1 MGNHQVHGQPERDPH
16 ASTGPVGNRPANNAR
31 LATPGSVVDHLP
43 QGQGE
48 AADFLGLNQELGA
61 APPPPV
67 ALAPAAPLAA
77 PQPVAAPSESAEAA
91 GASWLFQTQEPETV
105 VAPVVDET
113 PAEPSPE
120 PVPEIEYHEPERPA
134 RRLKPAMLFAGAA
147 AVVGMIGFAT
157 WSAFRA
163 SQSTTSDDLPPSVV
177 DASAVPQP
185 TKLAEPAPTAA
196 SRYPGRRSVATGEP
210 VPEVA
215 FAELAPSE
223 PKPTPDEAQAGFG
236 VASEPV
242 FDANAD
248 AVAADSPPPTQWLD
262 SGATEP
268 GVDDAFVSEDAGELP
283 PLDEE
288 VDSYDEV
295 PDVDVGAD
303 ATGARSSISTWFAT
317 DSGGLVDESE
327 CPEPVVATDGEPAP
341 FVNEVEPV
349 PSVAILT
356 PAIAVEPEPVE
367 VVEIDGFDGSDEVEA
382 AGGDSDGVE
391 TAVVETDAALR
402 PAPESVVAVAP
413 DANPESVVV
422 VTAPVEPA
430 VVPPF
435 AVEPLAVEPAAA
447 APVVT
452 EPLALSG
459 SWGGWSLIDSPLPN
473 RWLDQAPALGVATLD
488 LASELEATPAA
499 SEPSGPG
506 EPGARGDV
514 AQAPS
519 KPSTVP
525 EKPAVAPE
533 KPVAHASTSKPGDT
547 TPPTPVATTGAEGS
561 QKVEI
566 PSASP
571 TAVAHAAKS
580 TPAQPEKT
588 TDAGGLRRASAQDLS
603 GIWTDS
609 AIPFDSIA
617 GDKRMLTPSVGRVRV
632 LLVEKQVLE
641 GLLYSVGQNQVTIN
655 TDLGRIGVAAD
666 RIQKIERIDVAK
678 VDPSKDAAS
687 DVRIKTPGGI
697 VVGKVVSTEGG
708 QTVVQTKDGSRVTF
722 ASKDVQVQTGSKVAI
737 KP

>member
-43 QGQGE
+43 HAQGE

-61 APPPPV
+61 APPPPIDQ
-67 ALAPAAPLAA
+67 APAAPLAA
-77 PQPVAAPSESAEAA
+77 REPVASPAGGADAA

-113 PAEPSPE
+113 PVEPPIE
-120 PVPEIEYHEPERPA
+120 PAPEIEYHEPERPV
-134 RRLKPAMLFAGAA
+134 RKLKPAMLFAGAA

-163 SQSTTSDDLPPSVV
+163 SQSTTTDDLPPSVV

-210 VPEVA
+210 VAEVA
-215 FAELAPSE
+215 VVEPTPSE
-223 PKPTPDEAQAGFG
+223 PPPTPDEAQAGFG
-236 VASEPV
+236 LESEPV
-242 FDANAD
+242 FDSNAD
-248 AVAADSPPPTQWLD
+248 TVAADMPPPTQWLD
-262 SGATEP
+262 SGAAEP
-268 GVDDAFVSEDAGELP
+268 VVDDAFASEEPSELP

-295 PDVDVGAD
+295 PEVELGAD
-303 ATGARSSISTWFAT
+303 AADERASISTWFAT
-317 DSGGLVDESE
+317 DADGLVDERA
-327 CPEPVVATDGEPAP
+327 CPEAVVVAEGELVPFDNDVAP
-341 FVNEVEPV
+341 E
-349 PSVAILT
+349 PSVAIVS
-356 PAIAVEPEPVE
+356 PAIAVEPSPVE
-367 VVEIDGFDGSDEVEA
+367 VVAVEPFEDAGVEA
-382 AGGDSDGVE
+382 AELED
-391 TAVVETDAALR
+391 DAALR
-402 PAPESVVAVAP
+402 PAPESAVAVVP
-413 DANPESVVV
+413 DATPEPVAVVR
-422 VTAPVEPA
+422 APVEPA
-430 VVPPF
+430 V
-435 AVEPLAVEPAAA
+435 EPALEPTLQPVAPEPVA
-447 APVVT
+447 VAPVAS
-452 EPLALSG
+452 EPRNLAG
-459 SWGGWSLIDSPLPN
+459 SWTGWSLIDSPLPK
-473 RWLDQAPALGVATLD
+473 RWLDEDAAHGVATLD
-488 LASELEATPAA
+488 LAAELDATPAA
-499 SEPSGPG
+499 SAP
-506 EPGARGDV
+506 DV
-514 AQAPS
+514 AQAPA
-519 KPSTVP
+519 
-525 EKPAVAPE
+525 KPAAEPAKPAAAPE
-533 KPVAHASTSKPGDT
+533 KPVVAPEKSVAQATPPKPADT
-547 TPPTPVATTGAEGS
+547 TPVAKGGAEGL

-571 TAVAHAAKS
+571 SAVAQASKS

-617 GDKRMLTPSVGRVRV
+617 GEKRMLTPSVGRVRV

-641 GLLYSVGQNQVTIN
+641 GLLYSVGQNQVTLN

-678 VDPSKDAAS
+678 VDPAKDAAG

-697 VVGKVVSTEGG
+697 VVGKVLSTEGG

-722 ASKDVQVQTGSKVAI
+722 ASKDIQVQTGAKVAI